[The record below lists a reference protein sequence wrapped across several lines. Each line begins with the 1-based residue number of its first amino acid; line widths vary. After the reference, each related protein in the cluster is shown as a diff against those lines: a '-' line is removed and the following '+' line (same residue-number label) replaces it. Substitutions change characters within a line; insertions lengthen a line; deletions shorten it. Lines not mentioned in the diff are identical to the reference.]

1 MVARS
6 VTVCGLVSLAET
18 IWNDLLHTRLKPVIC
33 PDELVVLDDD
43 ILDLED
49 NPGLYSDFDTGS
61 GALHCFLCFL
71 KFTFEYFVEVKDFK
85 LSINL
90 RSN

>member
-1 MVARS
+1 ML
-6 VTVCGLVSLAET
+6 G
-18 IWNDLLHTRLKPVIC
+18 
-33 PDELVVLDDD
+33 DD

-71 KFTFEYFVEVKDFK
+71 KFTYEYFVDVTDFK

-90 RSN
+90 ISI